1 MIGQDRYKR
10 RYWVLP
16 QCSGIFVEGTES
28 SEGAKQNRCLLWS
41 LFSVFRIKI
50 LTDFFFVFDIVFILC
65 YLGCEVEEEE
75 RRRQWA
81 TEVIRVKGEQLE
93 QTKPVV
99 SSSTQSTDNDTA
111 SQQDKDN
118 LFLQKPGSLSKLS
131 KLLEVGKMGQD
142 SDINTQN
149 SHSFKVPTTASYP
162 SYPASQIVP
171 TQQGLMDKL
180 DTAVPFLLSATQL
193 KSIHWVTQSPQS
205 SLHYDQLSK
214 TLTEKSSQWFSLFPR
229 SPCDESSVTSGS
241 SPPVSSSS
249 PQPIRTKSPSFLSTN
264 PSATDSYNTT
274 PGISNTELPI
284 FQVGG

>member
-1 MIGQDRYKR
+1 MQNKTDVSFSR
-10 RYWVLP
+10 
-16 QCSGIFVEGTES
+16 CSVCLGSKSLLIFS
-28 SEGAKQNRCLLWS
+28 
-41 LFSVFRIKI
+41 F
-50 LTDFFFVFDIVFILC
+50 FDIIFISC

-81 TEVIRVKGEQLE
+81 TEVIRVKEEQLE
-93 QTKPVV
+93 ETKPVV
-99 SSSTQSTDNDTA
+99 SSCTQSTDSDTTIPE

-149 SHSFKVPTTASYP
+149 SHSVKVPTTASYP

-205 SLHYDQLSK
+205 SLHYEQLST

-264 PSATDSYNTT
+264 PSATDSYNST
-274 PGISNTELPI
+274 PGISNTELPV